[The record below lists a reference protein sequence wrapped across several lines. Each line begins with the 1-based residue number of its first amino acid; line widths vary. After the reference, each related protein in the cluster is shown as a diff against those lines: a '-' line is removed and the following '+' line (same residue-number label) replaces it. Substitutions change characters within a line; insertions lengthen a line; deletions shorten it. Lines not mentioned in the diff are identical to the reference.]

1 MKIRV
6 RNTIKLDIEGA
17 VKTYAPS
24 WTVYKID
31 DKVAKEKNYSQ
42 RFRKYPEHIEIV
54 EDVAEDIKP
63 AGENVNDIPEGTEEK
78 IKEQAKQDQ
87 EEVSQVPEENEFAQ
101 NDQQN
106 AEDSN
111 KELKAAEPKKK
122 TKKATP
128 KKTKKKNE
136 E

>member
-63 AGENVNDIPEGTEEK
+63 AGKKVNDIPEGTEEK
-78 IKEQAKQDQ
+78 NKEETKKDQ
-87 EEVSQVPEENEFAQ
+87 EEASQSPEENDLPL
-101 NDQQN
+101 NDQEN
-106 AEDSN
+106 LKDSDN
-111 KELKAAEPKKK
+111 EQAAEPKKK

-128 KKTKKKNE
+128 KKTKQKNE

>member
-63 AGENVNDIPEGTEEK
+63 AGKKVNDIPEGTEEK
-78 IKEQAKQDQ
+78 NKEETKKDQ
-87 EEVSQVPEENEFAQ
+87 EEASQSPEENDLPL
-101 NDQQN
+101 NDQKN
-106 AEDSN
+106 LKDSDN
-111 KELKAAEPKKK
+111 EQAAEPKKK

>member
-31 DKVAKEKNYSQ
+31 DEIAKEKNYSQ

-54 EDVAEDIKP
+54 EDVAEDIKL
-63 AGENVNDIPEGTEEK
+63 AGEKANDILEGTDEKNKEE
-78 IKEQAKQDQ
+78 AKKDQ
-87 EEVSQVPEENEFAQ
+87 EEESQIIEEKDLSPKDQKNLKDPE
-101 NDQQN
+101 
-106 AEDSN
+106 
-111 KELKAAEPKKK
+111 KELAAESRKKK
-122 TKKATP
+122 KKATP
-128 KKTKKKNE
+128 KNNKKKNE

>member
-63 AGENVNDIPEGTEEK
+63 AGEKVIAIPEGTEEK
-78 IKEQAKQDQ
+78 NKEETKKDQ
-87 EEVSQVPEENEFAQ
+87 EEASQSPEENDLPL
-101 NDQQN
+101 NDQKN
-106 AEDSN
+106 LKDSDN
-111 KELKAAEPKKK
+111 EQAAEPKKK

>member
-31 DKVAKEKNYSQ
+31 DEIAKEKNYSQ

-54 EDVAEDIKP
+54 EDVAEDIKL
-63 AGENVNDIPEGTEEK
+63 AGEKVNDIPEGTEEK
-78 IKEQAKQDQ
+78 NKEEAKKDQ
-87 EEVSQVPEENEFAQ
+87 EEESQITEEKDLSPK
-101 NDQQN
+101 DQKN
-106 AEDSN
+106 LKDSE
-111 KELKAAEPKKK
+111 KELAAESRK
-122 TKKATP
+122 TNKKATP
-128 KKTKKKNE
+128 KKNKKKNE

>member
-17 VKTYAPS
+17 AKTYAPS

-31 DKVAKEKNYSQ
+31 DKVAKKKNYSQ

-54 EDVAEDIKP
+54 EDVAEEVKP
-63 AGENVNDIPEGTEEK
+63 AVNNEDGIPEGSEKVTEGEVKESQEK
-78 IKEQAKQDQ
+78 TSQILG
-87 EEVSQVPEENEFAQ
+87 EEELSQ

-106 AEDSN
+106 AKDSDEN
-111 KELKAAEPKKK
+111 LSAPELKKK
-122 TKKATP
+122 TKKAAP
-128 KKTKKKNE
+128 KKSKKKNE

>member
-6 RNTIKLDIEGA
+6 RNIIKLDIEGA

-31 DKVAKEKNYSQ
+31 DEIAKEKNYSQ

-54 EDVAEDIKP
+54 EDVAEDIKL
-63 AGENVNDIPEGTEEK
+63 AGEKANDIPEGTEEK
-78 IKEQAKQDQ
+78 NKEEAKKDQ
-87 EEVSQVPEENEFAQ
+87 EEESQITEEKDLSPKDQKNLKDPE
-101 NDQQN
+101 
-106 AEDSN
+106 
-111 KELKAAEPKKK
+111 KELAAESRKKK
-122 TKKATP
+122 KKATP
-128 KKTKKKNE
+128 KNNKKKNE

>member
-63 AGENVNDIPEGTEEK
+63 AGKKVNDIPEGTEEK
-78 IKEQAKQDQ
+78 NKEETKKDQ
-87 EEVSQVPEENEFAQ
+87 EEASQSPEENDLPL
-101 NDQQN
+101 NDQEN
-106 AEDSN
+106 LKDSDN
-111 KELKAAEPKKK
+111 EQAAEPKKK
-122 TKKATP
+122 TKKATL